1 VVRAQD
7 GDQDAYRR
15 LLEDIA
21 GYLRPFV
28 VQRQIDSSDVEDT
41 VQDILFTIHAVR
53 HTFDPNRPFE
63 PWLAAI
69 AHRRI
74 ADKHRH
80 LARQQQHAHRRQLF
94 SRPQPIA
101 LSTENVAMQRP
112 STLRELASWYREFAE
127 RTGNPTIWESRL
139 CTAED
144 LDAEADRI
152 EQHLVVTRSAAD

>member
-1 VVRAQD
+1 MEASPVNPPADWSSLMVRAQD
-7 GDQDAYRR
+7 GDRDAYRR

-21 GYLRPFV
+21 PYLRPFV
-28 VQRQIDSSDVEDT
+28 IRRQIDTSDVEDT

-53 HTFDPNRPFE
+53 HTFDPSRPFE

-101 LSTENVAMQRP
+101 LSTENVAMRHP
-112 STLRELASWYREFAE
+112 STLRELAS
-127 RTGNPTIWESRL
+127 
-139 CTAED
+139 
-144 LDAEADRI
+144 
-152 EQHLVVTRSAAD
+152 